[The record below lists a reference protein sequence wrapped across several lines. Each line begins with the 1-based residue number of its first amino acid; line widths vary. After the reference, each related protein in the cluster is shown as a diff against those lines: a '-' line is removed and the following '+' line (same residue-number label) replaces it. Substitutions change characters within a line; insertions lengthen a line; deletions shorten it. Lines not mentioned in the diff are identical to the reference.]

1 MGSYRPVSLSCTD
14 LSSECSD
21 TAWVVPR
28 VPLRE
33 LRKGRHQEQQ
43 TYNKK
48 ELEVR
53 AKEMHF
59 RYWTSSQE
67 IIYFLFLPFF
77 PMTTRN
83 RQIQNF
89 TSNFGP
95 QHPAAHGVSRSVL
108 EMNGEVVERAEPHI
122 GSLQCGTKPLMPSRL
137 LCR

>member
-1 MGSYRPVSLSCTD
+1 MGCATGSPTGVKKRPTSR
-14 LSSECSD
+14 
-21 TAWVVPR
+21 A
-28 VPLRE
+28 
-33 LRKGRHQEQQ
+33 

-53 AKEMHF
+53 AKEMNF
-59 RYWTSSQE
+59 WYWWYWTSSQE
-67 IIYFLFLPFF
+67 IISFLFLPFF

-83 RQIQNF
+83 RQIKNF

-95 QHPAAHGVSRSVL
+95 QHPAAHGVSRLVL